1 MLFMLEASIHK
12 NDKQAKLLIIVFSIV
27 VFAAISLL
35 GNFKLQV
42 NLGFNVHIFAALN
55 AVLNSVTALLLI
67 AALIAVKKRQYLLHK
82 RIMLTALGL
91 SIVFLVSYILHHLL
105 AGEAVFGDSN
115 HDGILSTQERNAVGS
130 LRTLYL
136 IILIFH
142 IIIAAV
148 ILPFILFTAYR
159 ALVAEWP
166 RHKKLARYTW
176 PLWFY
181 VAVTG
186 PVIYFM
192 ISPYYR

>member
-1 MLFMLEASIHK
+1 MLEASIQK

-27 VFAAISLL
+27 VFAAVSLL
-35 GNFKLQV
+35 GNFQLHV
-42 NLGFNVHIFAALN
+42 NLGFNVHVFAALN

-67 AALIAVKKRQYLLHK
+67 AALIAVKKRHYLLHK

-105 AGEAVFGDSN
+105 AGEAIFGDSN
-115 HDGILSTQERNAVGS
+115 HDGILSVQEKNAVGS

-166 RHKKLARYTW
+166 LHKKLARYTW

>member
-1 MLFMLEASIHK
+1 
-12 NDKQAKLLIIVFSIV
+12 VV

-35 GNFKLQV
+35 GNFQLHL
-42 NLGFNVHIFAALN
+42 NPGFNVHVFAALN
-55 AVLNSVTALLLI
+55 AILNSITALLLV
-67 AALIAVKKRQYLLHK
+67 AALIAVKKRQYLMHK

-91 SIVFLVSYILHHLL
+91 SVVFLISYILHHLL
-105 AGEAVFGDSN
+105 AGEAIFGDSN
-115 HDGILSTQERNAVGS
+115 HDGVLSMEERNSVGS
-130 LRTLYL
+130 LRTVYL

-159 ALVAEWP
+159 ALIAEWP
-166 RHKKLARYTW
+166 LHTRLARYTW

-192 ISPYYR
+192 IRPYYR

>member
-1 MLFMLEASIHK
+1 MLEASIQK

-35 GNFKLQV
+35 GNFQLHV
-42 NLGFNVHIFAALN
+42 NLGFNVHVFAALN

-67 AALIAVKKRQYLLHK
+67 AALIAVKKRHYLLHK

-105 AGEAVFGDSN
+105 AGEAIFGDSN
-115 HDGILSTQERNAVGS
+115 HDGILSVQEKNAVGS

-166 RHKKLARYTW
+166 LHKKLARYTW